1 MTRLEQVRKEM
12 TAARSANLDR
22 VSAMLAGSGLSE
34 GAQAAVRVVLDE
46 TNTTFAVGVIT
57 IMTGVDKEERRA
69 TLALAA
75 GRRGEH
81 VRRLLCRW
89 LDAWGWRCLSWSM
102 RLRRTP

>member
-75 GRRGEH
+75 RALAQFSADAVVDVQRM
-81 VRRLLCRW
+81 
-89 LDAWGWRCLSWSM
+89 LDLIG
-102 RLRRTP
+102 TPS